1 MWGFC
6 GLVCLRFFL
15 GGGVFSFLF
24 VCFLIQEVIF
34 FSFFFT
40 CILSACRARDFGV
53 YFKKVLKISASDYD
67 SLV

>member
-1 MWGFC
+1 MGFLWF
-6 GLVCLRFFL
+6 GLFEVFF
-15 GGGVFSFLF
+15 GRGGVFIF

>member
-1 MWGFC
+1 MGFLWF
-6 GLVCLRFFL
+6 GLFEVFFGRGSVFIFVCLFFNT
-15 GGGVFSFLF
+15 GSD
-24 VCFLIQEVIF
+24 F
-34 FSFFFT
+34 FQVFFT